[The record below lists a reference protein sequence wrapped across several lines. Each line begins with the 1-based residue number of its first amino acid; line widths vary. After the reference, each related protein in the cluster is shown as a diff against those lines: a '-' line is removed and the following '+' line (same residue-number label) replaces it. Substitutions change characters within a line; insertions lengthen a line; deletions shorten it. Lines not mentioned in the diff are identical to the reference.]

1 MTFWVAG
8 ATVVGGYLAAD
19 AASSAAGTQAAAADR
34 AAELQRQT
42 ASEQLAL
49 QKRMYEEGIKRQ
61 RPFYKAGTNAL
72 AKMQAQY
79 DKMPDVFTGKVNLG
93 EDPGY
98 AFRLKEGQK
107 ALDRQAA
114 ARGGLISGGALKAAA
129 RYGQEMGSQ
138 EYGNAYNR
146 ALTRYN
152 AGVNREATG
161 YNRAL
166 TRYNSVINREATGYN
181 RALTRYNADIN
192 REATGY
198 NRALTG
204 YNADINREATGYNRL
219 ASMAGIGQTSAN
231 TIGAAGQNYATG
243 AGNIAGNM
251 ASNVGE
257 AYMGGAN
264 ARASGYVGQAN
275 ALTNSLG
282 TYLNYSQGQN
292 MINSMRGGGAL
303 GGPNNFDPFNMIN
316 F

>member
-1 MTFWVAG
+1 MPWSFIVPAAISLFTSNEQSDAAQQAANTAG
-8 ATVVGGYLAAD
+8 A
-19 AASSAAGTQAAAADR
+19 ASDR
-34 AAELQRQT
+34 AAELTRET
-42 ASEQLAL
+42 AKEQLAL
-49 QKRMYEEGIKRQ
+49 QQRMYEEGIKRQ
-61 RPFYKAGTNAL
+61 QPFYEAGTNAL
-72 AKMQAQY
+72 AQMQAQY
-79 DKMPDVFTGKVNLG
+79 NKMPAAFKYNKMPAAFEYNEMPDVFTGKVNLG

-166 TRYNSVINREATGYN
+166 TRYN
-181 RALTRYNADIN
+181 ADIN

-219 ASMAGIGQTSAN
+219 ASMAGVGQTSAN

-251 ASNVGE
+251 ASNVGNIY
-257 AYMGGAN
+257 AQQGVNQGNALIAGTQ
-264 ARASGYVGQAN
+264 ARASSYGNIAERFGKY
-275 ALTNSLG
+275 
-282 TYLNYSQGQN
+282 Y
-292 MINSMRGGGAL
+292 GGGGM
-303 GGPNNFDPFNMIN
+303 GGPQNFDPFGLVN